1 MSKVEAS
8 VRIISPLLDVYIDTG
23 DVDRVTAQLLSN
35 SRLPGPRANL
45 ELSVAFA
52 DTVGEHARQDP
63 GTGRRL
69 WHLCVGFAN
78 LSPDFAPAG
87 DPGEFLAFCGIQ
99 GIGAI
104 GAGLP
109 EYFGRA
115 LDHLRDASE
124 DQRWRA
130 REAAAIA
137 VQRLLES
144 RPDET
149 LAALEG
155 WIEQGTWLE
164 MRGAAAGLAEPALL
178 ADAKTAQSALK
189 LHRKILVRVLT
200 AGERTTDEFRTL
212 RQALGYTLS
221 VVISALPGDGFTYL
235 RQLAVL
241 DDPDIRWIVREN
253 LKKNRLAKK
262 YPGEVEAV
270 RTVLA

>member
-1 MSKVEAS
+1 
-8 VRIISPLLDVYIDTG
+8 
-23 DVDRVTAQLLSN
+23 
-35 SRLPGPRANL
+35 
-45 ELSVAFA
+45 
-52 DTVGEHARQDP
+52 
-63 GTGRRL
+63 
-69 WHLCVGFAN
+69 
-78 LSPDFAPAG
+78 
-87 DPGEFLAFCGIQ
+87 
-99 GIGAI
+99 
-104 GAGLP
+104 
-109 EYFGRA
+109 
-115 LDHLRDASE
+115 
-124 DQRWRA
+124 
-130 REAAAIA
+130 
-137 VQRLLES
+137 
-144 RPDET
+144 
-149 LAALEG
+149 
-155 WIEQGTWLE
+155 